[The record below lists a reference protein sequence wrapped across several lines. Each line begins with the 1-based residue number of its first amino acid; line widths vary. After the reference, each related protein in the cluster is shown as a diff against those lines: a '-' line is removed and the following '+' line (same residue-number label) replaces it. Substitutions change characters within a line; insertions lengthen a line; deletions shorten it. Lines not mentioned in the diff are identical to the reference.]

1 MATLIRV
8 DEVKEILGVKE
19 AKAYKVIR
27 QLNHELEEKGFLT
40 VQGRIPIDY
49 LKERFNIHHEET
61 SN

>member
-40 VQGRIPIDY
+40 VSGRIPLDY
-49 LKERFNIHHEET
+49 LKERFNLNDDG
-61 SN
+61 SM